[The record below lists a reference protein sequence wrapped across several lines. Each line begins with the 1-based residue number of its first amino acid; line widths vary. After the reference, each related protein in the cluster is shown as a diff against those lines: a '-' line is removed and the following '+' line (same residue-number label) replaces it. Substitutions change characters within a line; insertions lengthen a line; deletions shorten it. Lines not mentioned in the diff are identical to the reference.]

1 MQELPKQKTRN
12 AIYFV
17 EIPSELG
24 AGTRGASL
32 GVAALKTAA
41 LKAKSTLFGQYPY
54 VVVPTENRRLH
65 QVAASPYPYAKHIDG
80 VLRVYEHIVYT
91 ISPLLRQR
99 ETFPVVLAGDH
110 STAAA
115 TLASLRIANPSARLG
130 AVWIDAH
137 ADLHT
142 PFTTPSGNLHGMPL
156 GVSLATDN
164 LDKQRNEPCAETRL
178 LWKKLQNLGNVSP
191 KIYAEDLA
199 FIGLRST
206 EPEEEHLLE
215 SHKIPIYRVAEV
227 RAEGAKAVAERVL
240 EQLADCDMIYISFDV
255 DSMDCDV
262 VSRGTGTPV
271 PNGLLPEEAQIIIQT
286 LLGDRRTCCL
296 EITEVNP
303 TLDNKCNTMAETTFQ
318 ILQNL
323 VPTIAQRGRK

>member
-1 MQELPKQKTRN
+1 
-12 AIYFV
+12 V
-17 EIPSELG
+17 
-24 AGTRGASL
+24 
-32 GVAALKTAA
+32 
-41 LKAKSTLFGQYPY
+41 
-54 VVVPTENRRLH
+54 
-65 QVAASPYPYAKHIDG
+65 
-80 VLRVYEHIVYT
+80 
-91 ISPLLRQR
+91 
-99 ETFPVVLAGDH
+99 
-110 STAAA
+110 
-115 TLASLRIANPSARLG
+115 
-130 AVWIDAH
+130 
-137 ADLHT
+137 
-142 PFTTPSGNLHGMPL
+142 
-156 GVSLATDN
+156 
-164 LDKQRNEPCAETRL
+164 

-271 PNGLLPEEAQIIIQT
+271 PDGLLPAEAQIIIQT
-286 LLGDRRTCCL
+286 LLGDSRTCCL

-303 TLDNKCNTMAETTFQ
+303 TLDDKCNTMAETTFEL
-318 ILQNL
+318 LQNI